1 MNLSLRQLEAF
12 AAIARWRNLTRAA
25 EQIHI
30 TQAGL
35 SLMLRDMEAQLDC
48 RLFERTTRSVSLTQ
62 GGERLLPLAE
72 RTLRDFREVADQLS
86 QLSADAART
95 VHLAAT
101 PLVAADVLPQ
111 ACHELAR
118 THPDIRVVVKD
129 VDRRQIQPMVERGE
143 VDVGVGVLLRE
154 SPTTTRE
161 LLLRLPL
168 VAVGARGALTAALN
182 GRGTLS
188 WAALRALPLPLL
200 ALPADNAIQQ
210 LVDARLAPALPRED
224 RPVFAHLHTL
234 IAMAEAGQ
242 GVAVLPAFVASTCR
256 RYAVD
261 VHRMGQPMVA
271 MEFFSI
277 ARRGA
282 PLTPAAAPLL
292 RALVQHLGRSAA
304 GAT

>member
-12 AAIARWRNLTRAA
+12 VAIARWRNLTRAA
-25 EQIHI
+25 DQIHI

-48 RLFERTTRSVSLTQ
+48 RLFERTTRSVALTE
-62 GGERLLPLAE
+62 GGARLLPLAE
-72 RTLRDFREVADQLS
+72 RTLRDFSEVAGQLG
-86 QLSADAART
+86 QLSAEAART
-95 VHLAAT
+95 VSVAAT

-111 ACHELAR
+111 VCRELAG

-129 VDRRQIQPMVERGE
+129 VDRRQLQALVERGE

-154 SPTTTRE
+154 SPATTRE

-168 VAVGARGALTAALN
+168 VAVGARGALAASLN
-182 GRGTLS
+182 ARGTVS
-188 WAALRALPLPLL
+188 WSALRALPLL
-200 ALPADNAIQQ
+200 ALPPDNAIQQ
-210 LVDARLAPALPRED
+210 LVDERLAPAPPRED
-224 RPVFAHLHTL
+224 RPVFANLHTL
-234 IAMAEAGQ
+234 IAMAEAGR

-261 VHRMGQPMVA
+261 VHRMGQPVVA
-271 MEFFSI
+271 MAFFSI

-282 PLTPAAAPLL
+282 SLTPAAAPLL
-292 RALVQHLGRSAA
+292 RALTQHLDRSAS
-304 GAT
+304 GAA

>member
-1 MNLSLRQLEAF
+1 MRQLEAF
-12 AAIARWRNLTRAA
+12 AAIARCRNLTRAA

-72 RTLRDFREVADQLS
+72 RTLRDFREVASQLG

-111 ACHELAR
+111 ACRELAR

-129 VDRRQIQPMVERGE
+129 VDRRQIQSMVERGE

-154 SPTTTRE
+154 SPATTRE

-168 VAVGARGALTAALN
+168 VAVGARGTLTAALN

-188 WAALRALPLPLL
+188 WAALRARPLL

-242 GVAVLPAFVASTCR
+242 GVAVLPAFAASTCR

-261 VHRMGQPMVA
+261 VHRMGQPMVT

-277 ARRGA
+277 ARRGV
-282 PLTPAAAPLL
+282 PPTPAAAPLL
-292 RALVQHLGRSAA
+292 RALAQHLGRSAT
-304 GAT
+304 GAA

>member
-12 AAIARWRNLTRAA
+12 VAIARWRNLTRAA
-25 EQIHI
+25 DQIHI

-48 RLFERTTRSVSLTQ
+48 RLFERTTRSVSLTE
-62 GGERLLPLAE
+62 GGARLLPLAE
-72 RTLRDFREVADQLS
+72 RTLRDFGEVAGQLG
-86 QLSADAART
+86 QLSAKAART
-95 VHLAAT
+95 VSVAAT

-111 ACHELAR
+111 VCRELAR

-129 VDRRQIQPMVERGE
+129 VDRRQIQAMVERGE
-143 VDVGVGVLLRE
+143 VDVGVGVLLRD
-154 SPTTTRE
+154 SPATTRE

-168 VAVGARGALTAALN
+168 VAVGARGALATALN
-182 GRGTLS
+182 ARGTLS
-188 WAALRALPLPLL
+188 WTALRALPLL
-200 ALPADNAIQQ
+200 ALPPDNAIQQ
-210 LVDARLAPALPRED
+210 LVDARLAPAPPIED
-224 RPVFAHLHTL
+224 RPTFANLHTL
-234 IAMAEAGQ
+234 IAMAEAGR

-261 VHRMGQPMVA
+261 VHRMGHPAVA

-282 PLTPAAAPLL
+282 VLTPAAAPLL
-292 RALVQHLGRSAA
+292 RALTGHLNPSAT
-304 GAT
+304 GAAA